1 MEKILSKSYSMYF
14 TLSYNNTPDY
24 KFCMSLSKKKRFEP
38 SIWNIISVNISNLIP
53 RIIYLIKILI

>member
-24 KFCMSLSKKKRFEP
+24 KFCMSLSKKKGLNHLFGT
-38 SIWNIISVNISNLIP
+38 L
-53 RIIYLIKILI
+53 YQ